1 MMISIMNRKK
11 SLIIQMSTCS
21 GIVLIWTLLSLKF
34 PSILIPSPYETLTAL
49 WHITVSGE
57 LLHQLYL
64 TMVRMLVGLIIGMSL
79 AILSGLL
86 AGRFAVIY
94 EMFRPIIAFLLGI
107 PPIILVVVAMVWF
120 GTNSIIPIFVV
131 SILVFPTFYMN
142 IANGYR
148 QIDIQLLQ
156 MATVYKKSTWQT
168 LRFIILPSLMVPF
181 FTACSLAAG
190 GAVRITIMAEL
201 LGTSSGIGAA
211 LTMARININTDKVF
225 AWTLISVLVILAID
239 SFILTPL
246 KAKMMKWN
254 MEE

>member
-1 MMISIMNRKK
+1 M
-11 SLIIQMSTCS
+11 IQMSTCS
-21 GIVLIWTLLSLKF
+21 SIVVIWTILSLYF
-34 PSILIPSPYETLTAL
+34 PSILIPSPYETLLAL
-49 WHITVSGE
+49 WDITRSGE
-57 LLHQLYL
+57 LLQQLYL
-64 TMVRMLVGLIIGMSL
+64 TAMRMIAGLATGMSL
-79 AILSGLL
+79 AIIWGLL

-131 SILVFPTFYMN
+131 SVLVFPTFYVN

-156 MATVYKKSTWQT
+156 MATVYKKSTWQK
-168 LRFIILPSLMVPF
+168 LRFVILPSLIVPF

-225 AWTLISVLVILAID
+225 AWTLISVLAILAID
-239 SFILTPL
+239 SFILNPL
-246 KAKMMKWN
+246 KARMMKWN
-254 MEE
+254 MEESR